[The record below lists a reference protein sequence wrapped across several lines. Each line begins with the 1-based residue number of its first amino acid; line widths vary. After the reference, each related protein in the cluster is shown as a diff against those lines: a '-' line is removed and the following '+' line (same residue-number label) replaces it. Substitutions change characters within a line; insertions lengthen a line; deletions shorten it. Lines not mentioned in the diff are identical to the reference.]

1 MEPGNVADKQ
11 AVCVRMIDEKV
22 RHLLLEK
29 NGKFVKLIFHFFE
42 VHIYAKLILHMSKI
56 LYLHGGEIASTFMVK
71 DLYFKTNV

>member
-11 AVCVRMIDEKV
+11 VVCVRMIDEKV

-42 VHIYAKLILHMSKI
+42 VHIYAKLILHMSKHEDI
-56 LYLHGGEIASTFMVK
+56 ISPWWRDCKYLHG
-71 DLYFKTNV
+71 